1 MHSVGNEYQRIV
13 DRALT
18 VPANT
23 KELVELRKFIHTTE
37 TETISV
43 LENRLREIIKY
54 IVMLSDY
61 SLLSAIE
68 LKLSNFAF
76 QW

>member
-1 MHSVGNEYQRIV
+1 MGNEYQRIV

-37 TETISV
+37 TETISE
-43 LENRLREIIKY
+43 LETRLREIIKY

-68 LKLSNFAF
+68 LKLNNFAF

>member
-1 MHSVGNEYQRIV
+1 MGNEYQRIV

-37 TETISV
+37 TETISE
-43 LENRLREIIKY
+43 LETRLREIIKY

-61 SLLSAIE
+61 SVLSAIE
-68 LKLSNFAF
+68 LKLNNFAF

>member
-1 MHSVGNEYQRIV
+1 MGNEYQRIV

-37 TETISV
+37 TETIFE
-43 LENRLREIIKY
+43 LETRLREIIKY

-61 SLLSAIE
+61 SLLSAVE
-68 LKLSNFAF
+68 LKLNNFAF